1 MSVDAAVRAR
11 REEIV
16 RRHME
21 SENTH
26 ELEVTLGTFSHPRYE
41 LVATGQVY
49 DGDAQVR
56 EYFRETRAAFP
67 DQRNELISLRHADDA
82 VVVEF
87 WLLGTHRGPL
97 MGIPA
102 TGKAFRSR
110 MTAFFIF
117 DGEGIVCERVYFD
130 AQTLLRQL
138 LDGAGVLTWLKAL
151 PALRRARQ
159 RPRDPLLAP

>member
-1 MSVDAAVRAR
+1 MTDAATRAR
-11 REEIV
+11 REEVV

-26 ELEVTLGTFSHPRYE
+26 ELEVTLGTFRHPRYE
-41 LVATGQVY
+41 LVATGKVY
-49 DGDAQVR
+49 DGEQQVR
-56 EYFRETRAAFP
+56 QYFHETRTAFP
-67 DQRNELISLRHADDA
+67 DQRNELISLRHSDDA
-82 VVVEF
+82 VIVEF
-87 WLLGTHRGPL
+87 WLLGTHGGPL

-102 TGKAFRSR
+102 TGKAFRAR

-117 DGEGIVCERVYFD
+117 DGDGIVCERVYFD

-138 LDGAGVLTWLKAL
+138 LEGAGLLVWLKAL

-159 RPRDPLLAP
+159 QARDPSLAP

>member
-1 MSVDAAVRAR
+1 
-11 REEIV
+11 
-16 RRHME
+16 
-21 SENTH
+21 
-26 ELEVTLGTFSHPRYE
+26 
-41 LVATGQVY
+41 
-49 DGDAQVR
+49 
-56 EYFRETRAAFP
+56 
-67 DQRNELISLRHADDA
+67 
-82 VVVEF
+82 
-87 WLLGTHRGPL
+87 L

-102 TGKAFRSR
+102 TGKAFRAR

-159 RPRDPLLAP
+159 RPRDALLAP

>member
-1 MSVDAAVRAR
+1 MSDTGLRAR
-11 REEIV
+11 REATV

-41 LVATGQVY
+41 LVATDRVH
-49 DGDAQVR
+49 DGEAEVR

-82 VVVEF
+82 VIVEF

-97 MGIPA
+97 MGVPA
-102 TGKAFRSR
+102 TGKAFRAR

-117 DGEGIVCERVYFD
+117 DGDGIVCERVYFD
-130 AQTLLRQL
+130 TQTILRQL
-138 LDGAGVLTWLKAL
+138 LAGAGPLTWLRAL
-151 PALRRARQ
+151 IGLRGSRRGAAAPA
-159 RPRDPLLAP
+159 

>member
-1 MSVDAAVRAR
+1 MTDAALRAR

-56 EYFRETRAAFP
+56 QYFRETRAAFP

-87 WLLGTHRGPL
+87 WLLGTQRGPL
-97 MGIPA
+97 AGVAP
-102 TGKAFRSR
+102 TGRSFRVQ
-110 MTAFFIF
+110 MTALFLF
-117 DGEGIVCERVYFD
+117 DGEGDGIVCERVYFD
-130 AQTLLRQL
+130 AATMMRQL
-138 LDGAGVLTWLKAL
+138 TS
-151 PALRRARQ
+151 
-159 RPRDPLLAP
+159 